1 VPVSE
6 ASPPGPLS
14 RRSLIVHPY
23 CHQGARHEL
32 RGKNLDYRLKKV
44 RPVNTW
50 VVVGSAAVV
59 AAICV
64 ALLAGKND
72 IRRFRQIHNM

>member
-1 VPVSE
+1 
-6 ASPPGPLS
+6 
-14 RRSLIVHPY
+14 
-23 CHQGARHEL
+23 
-32 RGKNLDYRLKKV
+32 
-44 RPVNTW
+44 VNTW